1 MPPLPAAGASFKM
14 EQNGRKVLALPPGF
28 QAASLDS
35 ELEVNTRVN
44 APKPGLR
51 TAPHGDQGL
60 AP

>member
-28 QAASLDS
+28 KAASLDS